1 VSPSKVRAATVIQ
14 KLALLDAMLGGIQG
28 LPLSS
33 PQAFASDPRDVAA
46 AESYVRRALEAL
58 LDLGRHILG
67 KGLGKGALEYEQVA
81 VGLRGEGVLDEPAG
95 AALVEMAGYRNR
107 LVHFYDEV
115 GAAEL
120 YEICTRRADDV
131 REVRDQ
137 LLAWLR
143 ANPQRVDGEL

>member
-14 KLALLDAMLGGIQG
+14 KLALLDAMLAGIG
-28 LPLSS
+28 ALPLSS
-33 PQAFASDPRDVAA
+33 AEAFAADPRDVAA

-58 LDLGRHILG
+58 LDLGRHVLG
-67 KGLGKGALEYEQVA
+67 KGLGKGALEYKQVA
-81 VGLRGEGVLDEPAG
+81 VALRSEGVLDERAG
-95 AALVEMAGYRNR
+95 ADLVEMAGYRNR

-120 YEICTRRADDV
+120 FEICTRRLDDV
-131 REVRDQ
+131 REVREQ
-137 LLAWLR
+137 ILAWLR

>member
-14 KLALLDAMLGGIQG
+14 KLALLDAMLVGIGG

-33 PQAFASDPRDVAA
+33 PEAFASNPRDVAA

-58 LDLGRHILG
+58 LDLGRHVLG
-67 KGLGKGALEYEQVA
+67 KGLGKGALEYKQVA
-81 VGLRGEGVLDEPAG
+81 VALQGAGVLDERTG
-95 AALVEMAGYRNR
+95 SALVEMAGYRNR

-115 GAAEL
+115 GAGEL
-120 YEICTRRADDV
+120 YEICTRRVGDVRDV
-131 REVRDQ
+131 REQ

-143 ANPQRVDGEL
+143 ANPERVDGDL

>member
-1 VSPSKVRAATVIQ
+1 VSPSKVRAATVVQ
-14 KLALLDAMLGGIQG
+14 KLALLDAMIAGIKT
-28 LPLSS
+28 LPLSN
-33 PQAFASDPRDVAA
+33 PQAFAADPRDVAA

-67 KGLGKGALEYEQVA
+67 KGLGQGALEYKQVA
-81 VGLRGEGVLDEPAG
+81 VALRREGLLDEHAG

-107 LVHFYDEV
+107 LVHLYDEV

-120 YEICTRRADDV
+120 YEICTHRVDDI
-131 REVRDQ
+131 REIQDQ

-143 ANPQRVDGEL
+143 TNPQRVDGEL

>member
-14 KLALLDAMLGGIQG
+14 KLALLDAMLVGIGG

-33 PQAFASDPRDVAA
+33 PEAFASDPRDVAA

-58 LDLGRHILG
+58 LDLGRHVLG
-67 KGLGKGALEYEQVA
+67 KGLGKGALEYKQVA
-81 VGLRGEGVLDEPAG
+81 VALQREGVLDERTG
-95 AALVEMAGYRNR
+95 SALVEMAGYRNR

-115 GAAEL
+115 GAGEL
-120 YEICTRRADDV
+120 YEICTRRLGDVRDV
-131 REVRDQ
+131 REQ

-143 ANPQRVDGEL
+143 TNPERVDGDL

>member
-1 VSPSKVRAATVIQ
+1 MSPPKVRAATVLQ
-14 KLALLDAMLGGIQG
+14 KLALLDAMLAGTQG

-33 PQAFASDPRDVAA
+33 PQAFAADPRDVAA

-67 KGLGKGALEYEQVA
+67 KGLGKGALEYKVA
-81 VGLRGEGVLDEPAG
+81 VGLRNEGVLDEHAG

-107 LVHFYDEV
+107 LVHFYEEV
-115 GAAEL
+115 GAVEL
-120 YEICTRRADDV
+120 YEICTRRVDDV

>member
-14 KLALLDAMLGGIQG
+14 KLTLLDAMLAGIRG

-33 PQAFASDPRDVAA
+33 PEAFASDPRDVAA

-58 LDLGRHILG
+58 LDLGRHVLG
-67 KGLGKGALEYEQVA
+67 KGLGKGALEYKQVA
-81 VGLRGEGVLDEPAG
+81 VALQREGVLDERTGSAM
-95 AALVEMAGYRNR
+95 VEMAGYRNR

-115 GAAEL
+115 GAGEL
-120 YEICTRRADDV
+120 YEICTRRMGDVRDV
-131 REVRDQ
+131 REQ

-143 ANPQRVDGEL
+143 TNPERVDGDL

>member
-1 VSPSKVRAATVIQ
+1 MTWRRRS
-14 KLALLDAMLGGIQG
+14 L
-28 LPLSS
+28 
-33 PQAFASDPRDVAA
+33 
-46 AESYVRRALEAL
+46 YVRRALEAL

-67 KGLGKGALEYEQVA
+67 KGLGKGALEYKQVA
-81 VGLRGEGVLDEPAG
+81 VGLRNEGVLDEHAG

-115 GAAEL
+115 GAVEL
-120 YEICTRRADDV
+120 YEICTRRVDDV

>member
-14 KLALLDAMLGGIQG
+14 KLALLDAMVAGVEG

-33 PQAFASDPRDVAA
+33 PEAFAADPRDVAA

-58 LDLGRHILG
+58 LDLGRHLLG
-67 KGLGKGALEYEQVA
+67 KGLGKGALEYKQVA
-81 VGLRGEGVLDEPAG
+81 IALQREGVLDECAG

-120 YEICTRRADDV
+120 YEICTLRMGDV
-131 REVRDQ
+131 REVREQ

-143 ANPQRVDGEL
+143 ADPRRVDGDL

>member
-14 KLALLDAMLGGIQG
+14 KLALLDAMLVGIGG

-33 PQAFASDPRDVAA
+33 PEAFASNPRDVAA

-58 LDLGRHILG
+58 LDLGRHVLG
-67 KGLGKGALEYEQVA
+67 KGLGKGALEYKQVA
-81 VGLRGEGVLDEPAG
+81 VALQGEGVLDERTG
-95 AALVEMAGYRNR
+95 SALVEMAGYRNR

-115 GAAEL
+115 GAGEL
-120 YEICTRRADDV
+120 YEICTRRLGDVRDV
-131 REVRDQ
+131 REQ

-143 ANPQRVDGEL
+143 ANPERVDGDL